1 MKLKTKVVLLFS
13 LVIFL
18 GTLAMGSFA
27 VYTLNVQIKE
37 AARDKV
43 QSDLALGH
51 ALIDEK
57 FPGDWSVRGEAL
69 YKGDTKMEGNF
80 DIVDLIGEKTGDT
93 VTLFRGDMRVATN
106 VKKDDGSRAVGTHVS
121 AAVAQTTLKDGKT
134 YIGEAVVVGTLSQTA
149 YEPIKDKGGQIIGIW
164 YVGVPNSM
172 YDMIVAQFRTQVIW
186 FGLGGLAVAILLSY
200 FVAELNARPLMRL
213 TQVAQQ
219 VADGDLSVEKL
230 PTNRKDEIGML
241 ATAVNFMVDN
251 LRTLIQS
258 INQTSAQVAASS
270 DDLSAS
276 TEQATQASGQIT
288 ETILMMANG
297 AEDQLMRT
305 RLSAEAIDALA
316 EGLQR
321 IAETSVL
328 VTEASMQ
335 SAQEAEQ
342 GNESIQKAVSQM
354 VQIHGTVQESVG
366 GVKQLAAR
374 SQEVGKIV
382 EVITGIAAQTNLLAL
397 NAAIEAARAGEQ
409 GKGFAVVADEV
420 RKLAE
425 QCGES
430 AAQITELIQS
440 IQREATRAT
449 GSMDEVVREVQSGAD
464 AVHVAGEAFQRILH
478 SAKQVAGQIQ
488 DVTASAQEITANS
501 EQVATSVEEVTRIA
515 KDSAD
520 HAQTVAASSEEQS
533 ASIEEISASVESL
546 SRMAHE
552 LQQMIRRFQ
561 V

>member
-1 MKLKTKVVLLFS
+1 
-13 LVIFL
+13 
-18 GTLAMGSFA
+18 
-27 VYTLNVQIKE
+27 
-37 AARDKV
+37 
-43 QSDLALGH
+43 
-51 ALIDEK
+51 
-57 FPGDWSVRGEAL
+57 
-69 YKGDTKMEGNF
+69 
-80 DIVDLIGEKTGDT
+80 
-93 VTLFRGDMRVATN
+93 
-106 VKKDDGSRAVGTHVS
+106 
-121 AAVAQTTLKDGKT
+121 
-134 YIGEAVVVGTLSQTA
+134 
-149 YEPIKDKGGQIIGIW
+149 
-164 YVGVPNSM
+164 M
-172 YDMIVAQFRTQVIW
+172 YDMIVANFRTQVIW
-186 FGLGGLAVAILLSY
+186 FGLGGLVVAILLSY
-200 FVAELNARPLMRL
+200 FVAEFNARPLLRL
-213 TQVAQQ
+213 TRVAQQ
-219 VADGDLSVEKL
+219 VADGDLRVEKL
-230 PTNRKDEIGML
+230 PSNRKDEIGML
-241 ATAVNFMVDN
+241 ATSVNFMVDN
-251 LRTLIQS
+251 LRTLIQN
-258 INQTSAQVAASS
+258 INQTSAQVAASA

-288 ETILMMANG
+288 ETILTMANG

-316 EGLQR
+316 EGLER

-335 SAQEAEQ
+335 SAQEAEL

-440 IQREATRAT
+440 IQGEATRAT

-533 ASIEEISASVESL
+533 ASIEEISVSVESL

-561 V
+561 A